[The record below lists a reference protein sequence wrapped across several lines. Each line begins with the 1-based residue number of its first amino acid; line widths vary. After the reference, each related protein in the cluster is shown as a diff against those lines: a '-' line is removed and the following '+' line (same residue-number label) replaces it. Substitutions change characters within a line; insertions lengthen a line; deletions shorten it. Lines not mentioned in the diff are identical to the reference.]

1 MLKKE
6 LFVTLALFILFQG
19 CSSMLIKED
28 NTFIKVNNT
37 HLELN
42 GRPYYFTGTNFWY
55 GFYLGSQTNP
65 GNRERLIR
73 ELENLK
79 SIGIT
84 NLRILASSEDSY
96 IQRSLKPTIQNE
108 PDNFND
114 ELLDGLDFLIS
125 EMGKRDMHAV
135 IYLNNYWEWSGG
147 MAVYNK
153 WFNNGKVIDPYDS
166 TQGWTA
172 FMDYT
177 ASFYTNEKA
186 NEYFRKFIEKI
197 VTRKNPYTELF
208 YFEDPT
214 IMAWELANE
223 PRAGSLDNGFANLDN
238 YYKWM
243 DETAKYI
250 HSIDVNHLVTTGSE
264 GVIGSL
270 LREDIFLKAH
280 ESKYIDYT
288 TFHLW
293 AKNWNWFDAKK
304 IDETYADAE
313 KNAIEYFNRHMI
325 LSRKLNKPITLE
337 EFGLPRDD
345 ENYNPGTP
353 VSARDKY
360 YDKLL
365 SVVYDSAAAGAP
377 IAGTNFWAWAGEGRG
392 KNEDNFWHIGDP
404 FTGDPPHEPQGINS
418 VYDTDLT
425 TINILKEHAARM
437 NILNEK
443 SFLNK

>member
-6 LFVTLALFILFQG
+6 LLAALILFILLQG
-19 CSSMLIKED
+19 CSSMLIKE
-28 NTFIKVNNT
+28 NNSFIKVKNT
-37 HLELN
+37 QLELN
-42 GRPYYFTGTNFWY
+42 GKPYYFTGTNFWY
-55 GFYLGSQTNP
+55 GAYLGTQTPP

-73 ELENLK
+73 ELDNLK
-79 SIGIT
+79 LIGIT

-96 IQRSLKPTIQNE
+96 IQKSLKPTIQNE
-108 PDNFND
+108 PDVFNED
-114 ELLDGLDFLIS
+114 LLDGLDFLIS
-125 EMGKRDMHAV
+125 EMKKRDMHAV

-177 ASFYTNEKA
+177 ASFYKNEKA
-186 NEYFRKFIEKI
+186 NEYFRKYIKKI
-197 VTRKNPYTELF
+197 VTRKNSYTEHF

-238 YYKWM
+238 YYKWI

-250 HSIDVNHLVTTGSE
+250 HSIDPNHLVTTGSE

-270 LREDIFLKAH
+270 LREDVFLKAH
-280 ESKYIDYT
+280 ESKYIDYL

-304 IDETYADAE
+304 IDETYAAAE
-313 KNAIEYFNRHMI
+313 KNAVEYFNQHMI

-337 EFGLPRDD
+337 EFGLPRDN
-345 ENYNPGTP
+345 ENYNAESPT
-353 VSARDKY
+353 SARDKY
-360 YDKLL
+360 YEKLL
-365 SVVYDSAAAGAP
+365 SVAYDSAAAGAP
-377 IAGTNFWAWAGEGRG
+377 IVGTNFWAWTGEGRG
-392 KNEDNFWHIGDP
+392 KNDDNLWRIGDP

-418 VYDTDLT
+418 VYDSDLS
-425 TINILKEHAARM
+425 TINILKDHAEKI
-437 NILNEK
+437 NILGEN
-443 SFLNK
+443 SFFNK